1 MPAGAALLEP
11 PSMAPYDQLSVVEG
25 ITDQTKFPQ
34 PGTGKERFVQTGY
47 DSYDNFFSVFLKVG
61 NVGILW

>member
-1 MPAGAALLEP
+1 
-11 PSMAPYDQLSVVEG
+11 MAPYDQFSVVEG

-34 PGTGKERFVQTGY
+34 PGTGQERFVQTGY
-47 DSYDNFFSVFLKVG
+47 DSSQFLSVFLKVG

>member
-1 MPAGAALLEP
+1 
-11 PSMAPYDQLSVVEG
+11 MAPYDQFSVVEG

-47 DSYDNFFSVFLKVG
+47 NSSQFFFCFPKGWQRWNSLVTKYCHK
-61 NVGILW
+61 GISEP